1 MRPKILSKPTRPL
14 GPFHLSLQFT
24 MNAQPLTLPPCSGD
38 PFDDFVL
45 DPAHANAM
53 TSSLWELQLLKQH
66 ADRGRFIERGNNDG
80 QIRPVLIRHGTP
92 ATL

>member
-1 MRPKILSKPTRPL
+1 MNARPL
-14 GPFHLSLQFT
+14 IP
-24 MNAQPLTLPPCSGD
+24 PPCSGD

-66 ADRGRFIERGNNDG
+66 ANPDVAR
-80 QIRPVLIRHGTP
+80 
-92 ATL
+92 